1 MGLFDRI
8 DRHADLVNRMADT
21 VHADLADALQRET
34 LTALDLRNAV
44 MNCVG
49 CEKPQDCE
57 HWLAEHASGASTTP
71 DYCRNRA
78 LMQRL
83 QASH

>member
-8 DRHADLVNRMADT
+8 ERHATLVNRMADT
-21 VHADLADALQRET
+21 VHADLAEALQRET

-49 CEKPQDCE
+49 CEAPDACE
-57 HWLAEHASGASTTP
+57 HWLEEHPAGASDTP
-71 DYCRNRA
+71 DYCRNRE

-83 QASH
+83 RAES